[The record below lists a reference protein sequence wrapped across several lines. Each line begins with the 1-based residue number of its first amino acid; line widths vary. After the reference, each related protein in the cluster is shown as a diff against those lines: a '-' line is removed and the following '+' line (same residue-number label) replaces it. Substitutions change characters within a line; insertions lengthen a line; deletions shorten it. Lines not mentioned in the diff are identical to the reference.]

1 MSFLDESCHIQMISV
16 TYEWDDFF
24 PGKGQGQWISMHA
37 YAYPYCV
44 EPKMR
49 RDMGEEMGRAGET

>member
-1 MSFLDESCHIQMISV
+1 MISV

-49 RDMGEEMGRAGET
+49 RDMGEEIGRAGET